1 MFKRFFINLAD
12 KFKSL
17 SPTVQGFVVV
27 AILLVAGIIIRW
39 QFILDEVMRGFRFFG
54 K

>member
-1 MFKRFFINLAD
+1 MNKRFFINLAD

-17 SPTVQGFVVV
+17 SPTMQGFVIVG
-27 AILLVAGIIIRW
+27 LFLVIGIILRW
-39 QFILDEVMRGFRFFG
+39 HFIWEEMMRGFRFFG